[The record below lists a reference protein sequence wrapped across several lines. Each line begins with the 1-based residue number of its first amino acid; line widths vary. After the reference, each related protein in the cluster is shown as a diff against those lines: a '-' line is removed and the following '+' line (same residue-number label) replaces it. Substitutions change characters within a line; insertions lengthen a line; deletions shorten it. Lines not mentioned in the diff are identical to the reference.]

1 MGYMSF
7 VIREPAAE
15 EAALLAELHVATWQE
30 AYAHLLPAGFFDAEH
45 VTSRHRMWN
54 QILNDPAPTVTVRVA
69 EHGAQLAGFALAG
82 PSSADGGEKPG
93 RDTHLYAIY
102 VSAAHH
108 GTGVGQ
114 ALLDSALGT
123 APATLW
129 VAKQNPR
136 AIAFYLRNGFAF
148 DGMEKVDPMA
158 PAITEA
164 RMVR

>member
-1 MGYMSF
+1 MSF
-7 VIREPAAE
+7 VIREPAAG
-15 EAALLAELHVATWQE
+15 EAALLAELHVATWRE
-30 AYAHLLPAGFFDAEH
+30 AYEHLLPAGFFDAEH
-45 VTSRHRMWN
+45 VASRHRMWN

-69 EHGAQLAGFALAG
+69 EHGGHLVGFALAG
-82 PSSADGGEKPG
+82 PTSADGGENPG

-102 VSAAHH
+102 VSAAQH

-114 ALLDSALGT
+114 ALLDSVLGT
-123 APATLW
+123 DPAALW

-136 AIAFYLRNGFAF
+136 AIAFYVRNGFAF
-148 DGMEKVDPMA
+148 DGTEKVDPMA